1 MIDIERR
8 DFFDVIGSRRSVRYF
23 KPWKPVE
30 PEKLEAILQAARIAS
45 HMGNANAV
53 QAIVFTD
60 KELKERL
67 KPVVSTFNVAF
78 IEMAPVILIWFL
90 DRDAWYKEGVA
101 DHLAELYK
109 AGAINPS
116 HGWSVDFIL
125 NSAKPRLTSF
135 PTEAVDFMLAC
146 ESGMAMAQ
154 AQLTAVALGLGVCS
168 FAGVG
173 PKISEIF
180 GLPDHCRFVWGMA
193 IGYPA
198 EDPLTGGQRKRK
210 PFEKIYFKDK
220 YGNPMKSDPKAV
232 EMLKQLNM
240 LQSEAQLTPQR
251 LEEINAISRMMGL
264 PERKD

>member
-1 MIDIERR
+1 MLDIQRR
-8 DFFDVIGSRRSVRYF
+8 DFFEVVGSRRSIRYF

-53 QAIVFTD
+53 QAIVFSD
-60 KELKERL
+60 KEIKERL

-78 IEMAPVILIWFL
+78 IEMAPVILIWFIE
-90 DRDAWYKEGVA
+90 RDAWYKEIA

-109 AGAINPS
+109 VGAVNPS
-116 HGWSVDFIL
+116 HGWSLEFIQ

-135 PTEAVDFMLAC
+135 PTEVVDFMLAC

-173 PKISEIF
+173 PKIAEIF

-210 PFEKIYFKDK
+210 PFEQIYFKDK
-220 YGNPMKSDPKAV
+220 YGTPFKSDPKAV
-232 EMLKQLNM
+232 EMLKELKM
-240 LQSEAQLTPQR
+240 LQPEAKLTPER
-251 LEEINAISRMMGL
+251 LQEINMISRMAGL
-264 PERKD
+264 PERTD

>member
-1 MIDIERR
+1 MLDVQRR
-8 DFFDVIGSRRSVRYF
+8 DFFDVLGSRRSIRYF

-30 PEKLEAILQAARIAS
+30 PEKLETILQAARIAS

-53 QAIVFTD
+53 QAIVFAD
-60 KELKERL
+60 KDIKERL

-78 IEMAPVILIWFL
+78 IEMAPVILIWFI
-90 DRDAWYKEGVA
+90 DRNCWYKEIA
-101 DHLAELYK
+101 DHLIDLYK
-109 AGAINPS
+109 AGAVNPS
-116 HGWSVDFIL
+116 HGWSAEFIDK
-125 NSAKPRLTSF
+125 SARPRLTSF
-135 PTEAVDFMLAC
+135 PTETVDFMLAC

-173 PKISEIF
+173 PKIAEIF

-198 EDPLTGGQRKRK
+198 EDPLTGGQRERK

-220 YGNPMKSDPKAV
+220 YGNPMSSDPKLV
-232 EMLKQLNM
+232 DMLKELNM
-240 LQSEAQLTPQR
+240 LQPVAKLTPER
-251 LEEINAISRMMGL
+251 LEEINSISRMMGL
-264 PERKD
+264 PERSD

>member
-30 PEKLEAILQAARIAS
+30 PEKLESFLQAARIAS

-53 QAIVFTD
+53 HAIEFID
-60 KELKERL
+60 K
-67 KPVVSTFNVAF
+67 
-78 IEMAPVILIWFL
+78 
-90 DRDAWYKEGVA
+90 
-101 DHLAELYK
+101 
-109 AGAINPS
+109 
-116 HGWSVDFIL
+116 
-125 NSAKPRLTSF
+125 SARPRLTNF
-135 PTEAVDFMLAC
+135 PTEAVDFMLSC

-173 PKISEIF
+173 PKISEVF

-210 PFEKIYFKDK
+210 T
-220 YGNPMKSDPKAV
+220 
-232 EMLKQLNM
+232 L
-240 LQSEAQLTPQR
+240 
-251 LEEINAISRMMGL
+251 
-264 PERKD
+264 

>member
-1 MIDIERR
+1 MLDIARR
-8 DFFDVIGSRRSVRYF
+8 DFFEVVGSRRSIRYF

-45 HMGNANAV
+45 HMGNVNAV

-60 KELKERL
+60 KELKEKL

-78 IEMAPVILIWFL
+78 IEMAPVILIWFIE
-90 DRDAWYKEGVA
+90 RDAWYKEIA
-101 DHLAELYK
+101 DHLTDLYK
-109 AGAINPS
+109 WGAVNPS
-116 HGWSVDFIL
+116 HGWSVEFIQ

-135 PTEAVDFMLAC
+135 PTEVVDFMLSC

-173 PKISEIF
+173 PKIAEIF

-210 PFEKIYFKDK
+210 PFEQIYFKDK
-220 YGNPMKSDPKAV
+220 YGVPFKSDPKAV
-232 EMLKQLNM
+232 EMLKELKMLQPEASLTPERLQEINM
-240 LQSEAQLTPQR
+240 L
-251 LEEINAISRMMGL
+251 SRMAGL
-264 PERKD
+264 PERTD

>member
-30 PEKLEAILQAARIAS
+30 SEKLEAILQAARIAS

-53 QAIVFTD
+53 QAIVFND
-60 KELKERL
+60 KETKEKL
-67 KPVVSTFNVAF
+67 KPVVSAFNVA
-78 IEMAPVILIWFL
+78 IIDMAPVIIIWFIE
-90 DRDAWYKEGVA
+90 RDAWYKEIA
-101 DHLAELYK
+101 DHLVELYK
-109 AGAINPS
+109 VGAVNPS
-116 HGWSVDFIL
+116 HGWSVDFIQ
-125 NSAKPRLTSF
+125 NAAKPRLTSF
-135 PTEAVDFMLAC
+135 PTEAVDFMLSC

-173 PKISEIF
+173 PKIAEVF
-180 GLPDHCRFVWGMA
+180 GLPDHCRFTWGMA

-220 YGNPMKSDPKAV
+220 YGNPLHSDPKAV
-232 EMLKQLNM
+232 EMLKELNM
-240 LQSEAQLTPQR
+240 LQPETTLTPER
-251 LEEINAISRMMGL
+251 LQEVNAIAKMMGL
-264 PERKD
+264 PERTD

>member
-30 PEKLEAILQAARIAS
+30 PEKLEAVLQAARIAS

-60 KELKERL
+60 KETKEKL
-67 KPVVSTFNVAF
+67 KPVVSTFNVA
-78 IEMAPVILIWFL
+78 IIDMAPVIIIWFIE
-90 DRDAWYKEGVA
+90 RDAWYKEIA
-101 DHLAELYK
+101 DHLIELYHV
-109 AGAINPS
+109 GAVNPS
-116 HGWSVDFIL
+116 HGWSAEFIDK
-125 NSAKPRLTSF
+125 SARPRLTSF

-173 PKISEIF
+173 PKVSEVF

-210 PFEKIYFKDK
+210 PFEKLFSRGK
-220 YGNPMKSDPKAV
+220 YGNPMHSDPKAV

-240 LQSEAQLTPQR
+240 LQGEAHLTPQR
-251 LEEINAISRMMGL
+251 LEEINAISKMMGL
-264 PERKD
+264 PERTD

>member
-264 PERKD
+264 PDRKD

>member
-1 MIDIERR
+1 MLDVARR
-8 DFFDVIGSRRSVRYF
+8 DFFDVIGSRRSIRYF

-60 KELKERL
+60 KDTKEKL
-67 KPVVSTFNVAF
+67 KPVVSTFNVA
-78 IEMAPVILIWFL
+78 IIDMAPVILIWFIE
-90 DRDAWYKEGVA
+90 RDAWYKEIA
-101 DHLAELYK
+101 DHLIELYH
-109 AGAINPS
+109 AGALNPS
-116 HGWSVDFIL
+116 HGWSPEFIDKG
-125 NSAKPRLTSF
+125 ARPRLTSF
-135 PTEAVDFMLAC
+135 PTEAVDYMLAC

-173 PKISEIF
+173 PKIQEVF
-180 GLPDHCRFVWGMA
+180 GLPDHCRFMWGMA

-210 PFEKIYFKDK
+210 PFEKIFFKDK
-220 YGNPMKSDPKAV
+220 YGNSMHSDPKVV
-232 EMLKQLNM
+232 EMLKELNM
-240 LQSEAQLTPQR
+240 LQPETKLTPERVQ
-251 LEEINAISRMMGL
+251 EVNAISKMVGL
-264 PERKD
+264 PERTD